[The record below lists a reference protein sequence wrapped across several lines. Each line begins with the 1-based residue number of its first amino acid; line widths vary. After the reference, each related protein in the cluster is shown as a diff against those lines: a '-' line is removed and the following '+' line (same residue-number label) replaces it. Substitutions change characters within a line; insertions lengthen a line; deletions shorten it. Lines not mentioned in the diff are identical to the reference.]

1 MASDLLGI
9 GSSGVLAQQR
19 LLQTTSNNIVNVNS
33 QGYVRERTLVFTNSI
48 GLGTGDIKTQRVI
61 NDYMQGE
68 VRRDTSAYHASMTH
82 YEQLAGV
89 DSLLGD
95 TSNSVGAAIT
105 SYFKSFHS
113 ANESP
118 AEIGGRKVAMTE
130 LSGMVN
136 RFHTLSA
143 QLDKQSDTLN
153 TRIED
158 ETKQVNSL
166 LTSINDLNQAIIRTQ
181 GSPEENLMLFDQRD
195 EAIRQLSEK
204 MDIRTVAQSNGS
216 MLVNMSTGHSLI
228 LDGGVAQF
236 KLIAGDPDSRDQ
248 ELQLTLGDNQ
258 ATIDHDTFGGAMGG
272 LFKARTDLE
281 PTKRELGQLAVAMAD
296 ALNQQNRL
304 GMDLDNEIGGD
315 IFTLPTSKGL
325 PYGSNTG
332 TVGANVSFVPGK
344 GTSVTPFDYEV
355 RFSSATAYEVFSLD
369 KSGNRTSVST
379 GITPPPPATF
389 ELTGHGISIE
399 LTGTPAAGDK
409 LLLQP
414 TKSAAAGLGQLI
426 TRPEDLALAS
436 PLKAEKTT
444 NNIGSADIKL
454 GGVFNTGAGSGFG
467 TNTLDPAAPQ
477 VVKINNSGD
486 YEVYDQVGTLMGVA
500 PAASKGQ
507 NLMAA
512 LQLPPPAIGS
522 VYSNPQ
528 KIPGYE
534 FSITGTVQAKDS
546 FKLSYNSNGFA
557 DNSNGLAL
565 AELQNKDLVR
575 KSTNGG
581 TTNDKMT
588 FNQAYSGL
596 VMEVGNNTSQ
606 AKTLLKA
613 NESKLIQSTGIFESV
628 SGVNLEEEAANL
640 IRFQQSYAASA
651 QIVSTAKT
659 IFDTLLSSVR

>member
-33 QGYVRERTLVFTNSI
+33 QGYVRERTLVYTNTI

-68 VRRDTSAYHASMTH
+68 VRRDTSAYHASLTH

-118 AEIGGRKVAMTE
+118 AEIGGRKVVMTE

-204 MDIRTVAQSNGS
+204 MDIRTVAQPNGS

-236 KLIAGDPDSRDQ
+236 KVIAGDPDSRDQ

-296 ALNQQNRL
+296 AMNQQNRL

-315 IFTLPTSKGL
+315 IFTLSTSKGL
-325 PYGSNTG
+325 PYGNNTG

-355 RFSSATAYEVFSLD
+355 RFSSATGYEVFSLD
-369 KSGNRTSVST
+369 KSGNRTSVAT
-379 GITPPPPATF
+379 GTTPPATF
-389 ELTGHGISIE
+389 ELTGHGISID
-399 LTGTPAAGDK
+399 LTGAPAAGDR

-444 NNIGSADIKL
+444 NNGGGADIKL
-454 GGVFNTGAGSGFG
+454 GGVFNTGAGAGFG
-467 TNTLDPAAPQ
+467 TNSLSPTAPQ
-477 VVKINNSGD
+477 VVKIAANGD
-486 YEVYDQVGTLMGVA
+486 YQVFQADGTTLIGTA
-500 PAASKGQ
+500 PASSKGQ

-512 LQLPPPAIGS
+512 LQLPPPTGGPA
-522 VYSNPQ
+522 YPNPKQ
-528 KIPGYE
+528 VPGYE
-534 FSITGTVQAKDS
+534 FSITGTVNANDS

-557 DNSNGLAL
+557 DNSNGLVL

-606 AKTLLKA
+606 VKTLLKA

>member
-181 GSPEENLMLFDQRD
+181 DSPEENLMLFDQRD

-258 ATIDHDTFGGAMGG
+258 ATIDNETFGGAMGG

-355 RFSSATAYEVFSLD
+355 RFSSATGYEVFSLD
-369 KSGNRTSVST
+369 KSGNRTSVAT
-379 GITPPPPATF
+379 GTTPPATF
-389 ELTGHGISIE
+389 ELTGHGISID

-409 LLLQP
+409 LLLQQ
-414 TKSAAAGLGQLI
+414 TKSAAAGLEQLI

-436 PLKAEKTT
+436 PLKAEKST
-444 NNIGSADIKL
+444 NNGGGADIKL

-477 VVKINNSGD
+477 VVKIDTNGN
-486 YEVYDQVGTLMGVA
+486 YQVFQADGTTLIGTA
-500 PAASKGQ
+500 PASSKGQ
-507 NLMAA
+507 DLMSAIVNPFPAGAA
-512 LQLPPPAIGS
+512 
-522 VYSNPQ
+522 VYANPKQ
-528 KIPGYE
+528 APGYE
-534 FSITGTVQAKDS
+534 FSITGTVNANDS

-581 TTNDKMT
+581 TTNDRMT
-588 FNQAYSGL
+588 FNQAYSW
-596 VMEVGNNTSQ
+596 VGDGGGQ
-606 AKTLLKA
+606 QY
-613 NESKLIQSTGIFESV
+613 QSGK
-628 SGVNLEEEAANL
+628 NL
-640 IRFQQSYAASA
+640 A
-651 QIVSTAKT
+651 QGQ
-659 IFDTLLSSVR
+659 

>member
-33 QGYVRERTLVFTNSI
+33 QGYVRERTLVYTNTI

-68 VRRDTSAYHASMTH
+68 VRRDTSAYHASLTH

-118 AEIGGRKVAMTE
+118 AEIGGRKVVMTE

-236 KLIAGDPDSRDQ
+236 KVIAGDPDSRDQ

-296 ALNQQNRL
+296 AMNQQNRL

-325 PYGSNTG
+325 PYGNNTG

-355 RFSSATAYEVFSLD
+355 QFSSATGYEVFSLD
-369 KSGNRTSVST
+369 KSGNRTSVAT
-379 GITPPPPATF
+379 GTTPPATF
-389 ELTGHGISIE
+389 ELTGHGISID
-399 LTGTPAAGDK
+399 LTGAPAAGDR

-444 NNIGSADIKL
+444 NNGGGADIKL

-467 TNTLDPAAPQ
+467 TNSLSPTAPQ
-477 VVKINNSGD
+477 VVKIDASGN
-486 YEVYDQVGTLMGVA
+486 YQVFQADGTTLIGTA
-500 PAASKGQ
+500 PASSKGQ
-507 NLMAA
+507 NLMSAIVNPFPAGAA
-512 LQLPPPAIGS
+512 
-522 VYSNPQ
+522 VYANPKQ
-528 KIPGYE
+528 APGYE
-534 FSITGTVQAKDS
+534 FSITGTVNANDS
-546 FKLSYNSNGFA
+546 FKLSYNSNG
-557 DNSNGLAL
+557 LVL

>member
-33 QGYVRERTLVFTNSI
+33 QGYVRERTLVYTNTI

-68 VRRDTSAYHASMTH
+68 VRRDTSAYHASLTH

-118 AEIGGRKVAMTE
+118 AEIGGRKVVMTE

-143 QLDKQSDTLN
+143 QLDKQNDTLN

-204 MDIRTVAQSNGS
+204 MDIRTVAQPNGS

-236 KLIAGDPDSRDQ
+236 KVIAGDPDSRDQ

-296 ALNQQNRL
+296 AMNQQNRL

-325 PYGSNTG
+325 PYGNNTG

-355 RFSSATAYEVFSLD
+355 RFSSATGYEVFSLD
-369 KSGNRTSVST
+369 KSGNRTSVAIGT
-379 GITPPPPATF
+379 TPPATF
-389 ELTGHGISIE
+389 ELTGHGISID
-399 LTGTPAAGDK
+399 LTGAPAAGDR

-444 NNIGSADIKL
+444 NNGGGADIKL

-467 TNTLDPAAPQ
+467 TNSLSPTAPQ
-477 VVKINNSGD
+477 VVKIDANGN
-486 YEVYDQVGTLMGVA
+486 YQVFQADGTTLIGTA
-500 PAASKGQ
+500 PASSKGQ
-507 NLMAA
+507 NLMSAIVNPFPAGAA
-512 LQLPPPAIGS
+512 
-522 VYSNPQ
+522 VYANPKQ
-528 KIPGYE
+528 APGYE
-534 FSITGTVQAKDS
+534 FSITGTVNANDS

-557 DNSNGLAL
+557 DNSNGLVL

>member
-33 QGYVRERTLVFTNSI
+33 QGYVRERTLVYTNTI

-68 VRRDTSAYHASMTH
+68 VRRDTSAYHASLTH

-166 LTSINDLNQAIIRTQ
+166 LTSINDLNQAILRTQ

-195 EAIRQLSEK
+195 EAIRLLSEK
-204 MDIRTVAQSNGS
+204 MDIRTVAQPNGS
-216 MLVNMSTGHSLI
+216 MLVNMTTGHSLI

-236 KLIAGDPDSRDQ
+236 KVVAGDPDSRDQ
-248 ELQLTLGDNQ
+248 ELQLTLGDNK
-258 ATIDHDTFGGAMGG
+258 ALIDHDTFGGAVGG

-281 PTKRELGQLAVAMAD
+281 PTKRELGQLAIAMAD

-325 PYGSNTG
+325 PYGGNTG
-332 TVGANVSFVPGK
+332 TAAASVSFLPGK
-344 GTSVTPFDYEV
+344 GTNVTPFDYEV
-355 RFSSATAYEVFSLD
+355 RFSATGYEVFSLD
-369 KSGNRTSVST
+369 KDGNGTSLTT
-379 GITPPPPATF
+379 GPLPASS
-389 ELTGHGISIE
+389 ISIE
-399 LTGTPAAGDK
+399 DHGIKIDLTGTPAAGDK

-444 NNIGSADIKL
+444 NNGGGADIKL

-467 TNTLDPAAPQ
+467 TNSLSPTAPQ
-477 VVKINNSGD
+477 VVKINNNGD
-486 YEVYDQVGTLMGVA
+486 YEVYDKVGTLIGVA

-512 LQLPPPAIGS
+512 LQLPPPTGGP
-522 VYSNPQ
+522 VYSNPKQ
-528 KIPGYE
+528 APGYE
-534 FSITGTVQAKDS
+534 FSITGTVNAGDS
-546 FKLSYNSNGFA
+546 FKLSYNNNGFA

>member
-33 QGYVRERTLVFTNSI
+33 QGYVRERTLVYTNTI

-68 VRRDTSAYHASMTH
+68 VRRDTSAYHASLTH

-118 AEIGGRKVAMTE
+118 AEIGGRKVVMTE

-281 PTKRELGQLAVAMAD
+281 PTKRELGQLAVAMTD

-355 RFSSATAYEVFSLD
+355 RFSSATGYEVFSLD
-369 KSGNRTSVST
+369 KSGNRTSVAT
-379 GITPPPPATF
+379 GTTPPVTF
-389 ELTGHGISIE
+389 ELTGHGISID

-512 LQLPPPAIGS
+512 LQLPPPAIGP

-534 FSITGTVQAKDS
+534 FSITGTVNANDS

-651 QIVSTAKT
+651 QVVSTAKT

>member
-9 GSSGVLAQQR
+9 GTSGVLAHQR
-19 LLQTTSNNIVNVNS
+19 LLQTTSNNIVNINS
-33 QGYVRERTLVFTNSI
+33 QGYVRERTLVYTNTI
-48 GLGTGDIKTQRVI
+48 GLGTGDLKTERVI
-61 NDYMQGE
+61 NGYMQGE
-68 VRRDTSAYHASMTH
+68 MRRDTSAYHASLAQ

-89 DSLLGD
+89 DILLGD
-95 TSNSVGAAIT
+95 TSNSVETAIT
-105 SYFKSFHS
+105 SYFKAFHS

-118 AEIGGRKVAMTE
+118 AELGGRKVVMTE

-136 RFHTLSA
+136 RYQTLSA
-143 QLDKQSDTLN
+143 RLDKQSGTLN

-158 ETKQVNSL
+158 ETNQVNSL
-166 LTSINDLNQAIIRTQ
+166 LASINDLNQAIIRTK
-181 GSPEENLMLFDQRD
+181 GTPEENLMLFDQRD
-195 EAIRQLSEK
+195 EAIRRLAEK
-204 MDIRTVAQSNGS
+204 MDIRTIAQPSGN
-216 MLVNMSTGHSLI
+216 MLVNMTTGHSLV
-228 LDGGVAQF
+228 LDGGFAQF
-236 KLIAGDPDSRDQ
+236 KLIAGDPDSRDHG
-248 ELQLTLGDNQ
+248 LQLTLGDNQ
-258 ATIDHDTFGGAMGG
+258 ATIDNDTVGGAIGG
-272 LFKARTDLE
+272 LFKARTDLG

-296 ALNQQNRL
+296 AMNQQNRL

-315 IFTLPTSKGL
+315 IFILPTSQGL
-325 PYGSNTG
+325 PYASNTG

-355 RFSSATAYEVFSLD
+355 HFSSATGYEVFSLD
-369 KSGNRTSVST
+369 KAGNRTSIVT
-379 GITPPPPATF
+379 GSMPPALF
-389 ELTGHGISIE
+389 ELSGHGISID

-414 TKSAAAGLGQLI
+414 TKSAATGLAQLI

-436 PLKAEKTT
+436 PLKVEKSS
-444 NNIGSADIKL
+444 NNGGGADIKL

-467 TNTLDPAAPQ
+467 TNALAATAPQ
-477 VVKINNSGD
+477 VVKIDVNGN
-486 YEVYDQVGTLMGVA
+486 YQVYQADGTTLVGTA
-500 PAASKGQ
+500 PASSKGQ
-507 NLMAA
+507 NLMSAIVNPFPAGAA
-512 LQLPPPAIGS
+512 
-522 VYSNPQ
+522 VYANPKQ
-528 KIPGYE
+528 TPGYE
-534 FSITGTVQAKDS
+534 FSITGKVSAGDN

-575 KSTNGG
+575 KTTNSG

-588 FNQAYSGL
+588 FNQAYSVL

-613 NESKLIQSTGIFESV
+613 NEAKLIQSTGIYESV

-651 QIVSTAKT
+651 QVVSTAKT

>member
-204 MDIRTVAQSNGS
+204 MDIRTIAQSNGS

-258 ATIDHDTFGGAMGG
+258 ATIDNETFGGAMGG

-281 PTKRELGQLAVAMAD
+281 PTKRELGQLSVAMAD

-355 RFSSATAYEVFSLD
+355 RFSSATGYEVFSLD
-369 KSGNRTSVST
+369 KSGNRTSVAT
-379 GITPPPPATF
+379 GTTPPATF
-389 ELTGHGISIE
+389 ELTGHGISID

-414 TKSAAAGLGQLI
+414 TKSAAAGLEQLI

-436 PLKAEKTT
+436 PLKAEKST
-444 NNIGSADIKL
+444 NNGGGADIKL

-477 VVKINNSGD
+477 VVKIDTNGN
-486 YEVYDQVGTLMGVA
+486 YQVFQADGTTLIGTA
-500 PAASKGQ
+500 PASSKGQ
-507 NLMAA
+507 DLMSAIVNPFPAGAA
-512 LQLPPPAIGS
+512 
-522 VYSNPQ
+522 VYANPKQ
-528 KIPGYE
+528 APGYE
-534 FSITGTVQAKDS
+534 FSITGTVNANDS

-651 QIVSTAKT
+651 QVVSTAKT